1 MFSSPELKAAKLSLS
16 NMFNRSA
23 LGLTARLLLVRQIAF
38 CSEVSLNFNEVRPGY
53 VKSSEK
59 TIKIHISELKI
70 GMFISKLDRPWL
82 ETPFLMQ
89 GFVVESLDD
98 IDAIAEY
105 SQQVWIDAVRE
116 EWVAPEARATAK
128 GHAKKVTYINKVDT
142 QTEHS
147 AALQTYR
154 EARRITRTLLDDL
167 RLGGVINS
175 EQAKETVKDCVHS
188 ILRNADALL
197 WMSKIRSQD
206 EYTAEHCLNVC
217 VLAIA
222 FGRHLGMSEA
232 DLEKLGMCGLLH
244 DVGKMK
250 VDPAI
255 LNKPSSL
262 TEKEFN
268 IMKAH
273 ATHGRN
279 LLMASPGIPN
289 STIDV
294 AYSHHEKVDGTGYP
308 RGLKSSGIS
317 ELAKMIAIVDAY
329 DAMTAD
335 RCYALGIPS
344 TEALKTIYKDRG
356 THFDDRLA
364 LEFIK
369 CVGLYPPGTLV
380 ELVNGLV
387 AIVFETN
394 PRFRHLPKIIAVKN
408 QDKLLAKNVLVD
420 LADVEKEKLEK
431 TFLIKRALKDGAF
444 GVFIKDYREQGL
456 ALG

>member
-1 MFSSPELKAAKLSLS
+1 MD
-16 NMFNRSA
+16 
-23 LGLTARLLLVRQIAF
+23 
-38 CSEVSLNFNEVRPGY
+38 FNEVRPGY
-53 VKSSEK
+53 LKSSEK

-70 GMFISKLDRPWL
+70 GMYVSKLDRPWL

-89 GFVVESLDD
+89 GFMIESLDD

-105 SQQVWIDAVRE
+105 SQHVWIDAVKE
-116 EWVAPEARATAK
+116 EWVAPEERASLK
-128 GHAKKVTYINKVDT
+128 GQSKKVKYINKVDT
-142 QTEHS
+142 KAEH
-147 AALQTYR
+147 AAAMETYR
-154 EARRITRTLLDDL
+154 EARRLTRTLLDDL
-167 RLGGVINS
+167 RLGGVINT
-175 EQAKETVKDCVHS
+175 EQAKSTVKDCVHS
-188 ILRNADALL
+188 ILRNSDALI

-217 VLAIA
+217 ILAIA
-222 FGRHLGMSEA
+222 FGRHLGMNEG
-232 DLEKLGMCGLLH
+232 DLEKLGLCGLLH
-244 DVGKMK
+244 DVGKMR
-250 VDPAI
+250 VDPNV
-255 LNKPSSL
+255 LHKPASL

-273 ATHGRN
+273 TVHGRN

-317 ELAKMIAIVDAY
+317 ELAKIIAIVDAY

-335 RCYALGIPS
+335 RCYSPSIPS
-344 TEALKTIYKDRG
+344 TEALKIIFKDRG
-356 THFDDRLA
+356 THFDERLA

-369 CVGLYPPGTLV
+369 SVGLYPPGTLV
-380 ELVNGLV
+380 ELVNGLI

-394 PRFRHLPKIIAVKN
+394 AKYRHLPKVIAVKK
-408 QDKLLAKNVLVD
+408 QDLRLEKNVLID
-420 LADVEKEKLEK
+420 LSGVEEGRLEK
-431 TFLIKRALKDGAF
+431 SFLIKRALNDGTF
-444 GVFIKDYREQGL
+444 GVFIKEYREQGL

>member
-1 MFSSPELKAAKLSLS
+1 MD
-16 NMFNRSA
+16 
-23 LGLTARLLLVRQIAF
+23 
-38 CSEVSLNFNEVRPGY
+38 FNEVRPGY

-70 GMFISKLDRPWL
+70 GMFVSKLDRPWL

-98 IDAIAEY
+98 IDAISEY
-105 SQQVWIDAVRE
+105 SQHVWIDAVRE
-116 EWVAPEARATAK
+116 EWIAPEERAVAT
-128 GHAKKVTYINKVDT
+128 GQSKKVSYINKVDT
-142 QTEHS
+142 QAEHS

-167 RLGGVINS
+167 RLGGVVNS

-188 ILRNADALL
+188 VLRNPDALL

-217 VLAIA
+217 ILAIA

-232 DLEKLGMCGLLH
+232 DLERLGMCGLLH

-250 VDPAI
+250 VDPAV
-255 LNKPSSL
+255 LNKPSEL

-273 ATHGRN
+273 STHGRN

-294 AYSHHEKVDGTGYP
+294 AYSHHEKMDGTGYP

-335 RCYALGIPS
+335 RCYSPSIPS
-344 TEALKTIYKDRG
+344 TEALKVIFKDRG

-369 CVGLYPPGTLV
+369 SVGLYPPGTLV

-394 PRFRHLPKIIAVKN
+394 TKYRHLPKIIVVKK
-408 QDKLLAKNVLVD
+408 QDKLLVKNVLVD
-420 LADVEKEKLEK
+420 LADVESAKLEK

>member
-1 MFSSPELKAAKLSLS
+1 MD
-16 NMFNRSA
+16 
-23 LGLTARLLLVRQIAF
+23 
-38 CSEVSLNFNEVRPGY
+38 FNEVRRGY

-70 GMFISKLDRPWL
+70 GMFVSKLDRPWL

-89 GFVVESLDD
+89 GFVIESLDD

-105 SQQVWIDAVRE
+105 SQHVWIDAVRE
-116 EWVAPEARATAK
+116 EWVPPEQRAVAR
-128 GHAKKVTYINKVDT
+128 GQSKKVSYINKVDT
-142 QTEHS
+142 KAEHS

-188 ILRNADALL
+188 ILRNSDALL

-217 VLAIA
+217 ILAIA

-232 DLEKLGMCGLLH
+232 DLEKLGLCGLLH

-250 VDPAI
+250 IDPEV

-262 TEKEFN
+262 TEKEFS

-273 ATHGRN
+273 SIHGRN

-294 AYSHHEKVDGTGYP
+294 AYSHHEKMDGTGYP

-335 RCYALGIPS
+335 RCYSPSIPS
-344 TEALKTIYKDRG
+344 TEALKIIFKDRG

-369 CVGLYPPGTLV
+369 SVGLYPPGTLV

-394 PRFRHLPKIIAVKN
+394 SKFRHLPKIIVVKN
-408 QDKLLAKNVLVD
+408 QDNLLAKNVLVD
-420 LADVEKEKLEK
+420 LADVEKQTLEK

-444 GVFIKDYREQGL
+444 GVFIKDYKEQGL

>member
-1 MFSSPELKAAKLSLS
+1 MVRHILSC
-16 NMFNRSA
+16 R
-23 LGLTARLLLVRQIAF
+23 
-38 CSEVSLNFNEVRPGY
+38 EVSLDFNEIRSGY

-70 GMFISKLDRPWL
+70 GMFVSKLDRPWL

-98 IDAIAEY
+98 IDAVAEY
-105 SQQVWIDAVRE
+105 AQHVWIDAVRE
-116 EWVAPEARATAK
+116 EWVAPEERALAK
-128 GHAKKVTYINKVDT
+128 GQTKKVTYINKVDT
-142 QTEHS
+142 KAEHS

-154 EARRITRTLLDDL
+154 EARRLTRNLLDDL
-167 RLGGVINS
+167 RLGGVVNTD
-175 EQAKETVKDCVHS
+175 QAKATVKDCVHS
-188 ILRNADALL
+188 ILRNPDALL
-197 WMSKIRSQD
+197 WMSKIRTQD

-217 VLAIA
+217 ILAIA

-244 DVGKMK
+244 DVGKMR
-250 VDPAI
+250 VDPEVLHKTSA
-255 LNKPSSL
+255 L
-262 TEKEFN
+262 TDKEFN

-273 ATHGRN
+273 TVHGRN

-294 AYSHHEKVDGTGYP
+294 AYSHHEKIDGTGYP
-308 RGLKSSGIS
+308 RGLSSAGIS

-335 RCYALGIPS
+335 RCYSPGIPS
-344 TEALKTIYKDRG
+344 TEALKIIFKDRT

-369 CVGLYPPGTLV
+369 SVGLYPPGTLV

-394 PRFRHLPKIIAVKN
+394 TKFRHLPKVIVVKN
-408 QDKLLAKNVLVD
+408 QDKKLEKNVLVN
-420 LADVEKEKLEK
+420 LADVETAQLEK
-431 TFLIKRALKDGAF
+431 AFLIKRALKDGAF